1 MTTAATAAIAATAA
15 VSVASV
21 ARRVP
26 RPRADALRNRE
37 RIVTA
42 GREMFVEYGVEAP
55 LDEIARRAGI
65 GNATLYR
72 HFPDRNAL
80 AHAVVLSVMVRAADE
95 AERIAAEEAGKAERG
110 EESDAFDALRR
121 FVHTAADERIGAL
134 CPLLSGTF
142 DKDRPDLDAERG
154 RLEEA
159 VERLMERARQAG
171 RLRTDVAVGDLM
183 VALSQLTR
191 PLPGTGCVNMDR
203 FIHRHLQLFLDGL
216 EAPAR
221 SELTGSAATLE
232 DLRRAA
238 P

>member
-1 MTTAATAAIAATAA
+1 MTATAA
-15 VSVASV
+15 VESE

-37 RIVTA
+37 RIVA
-42 GREMFVEYGVEAP
+42 AAREMFVEYGPEAP

-72 HFPDRNAL
+72 HFPDRNSL
-80 AHAVVLSVMVRAADE
+80 IHDVVLSVLARTADL
-95 AERIAAEEAGKAERG
+95 AEEVAMR
-110 EESDAFDALRR
+110 ESDPSIALRR
-121 FVHTAADERIGAL
+121 FVHTAADERVGAL
-134 CPLLSGTF
+134 CPLLVAGF
-142 DKDRPDLDAERG
+142 DRVPSELDAARA
-154 RLEEA
+154 RLEGALEA
-159 VERLMERARQAG
+159 LMERARQAG

-191 PLPGTGCVNMDR
+191 PLPGTACVNMDR
-203 FIHRHLQLFLDGL
+203 FTHRHLQLFLDGL

-221 SELTGSAATLE
+221 SELPGKAATLE

>member
-1 MTTAATAAIAATAA
+1 MITATEPE
-15 VSVASV
+15 

-37 RIVTA
+37 RIVA
-42 GREMFVEYGVEAP
+42 AARETFVEYGPDAP

-72 HFPDRNAL
+72 HFVDRASL
-80 AHAVVLSVMVRAADE
+80 VHDVVLSVMARATDL
-95 AERIAAEEAGKAERG
+95 AESRAAEEG
-110 EESDAFDALRR
+110 DPFTALRH
-121 FVHTAADERIGAL
+121 FVHAAADERVGAL
-134 CPLLSGTF
+134 CPMFAGDFAL
-142 DKDRPDLDAERG
+142 DRPDLDAARV
-154 RLEEA
+154 RLEGA
-159 VERLMERARQAG
+159 VEALMERARQAG
-171 RLRTDVAVGDLM
+171 RLRDDVAVGDLM

-191 PLPGTGCVNMDR
+191 PLPGTGCLSMDR
-203 FIHRHLQLFLDGL
+203 FTHRHLQLFLDGL

-221 SELTGSAATLE
+221 SRLTGSAATLE